1 MSKSKRD
8 IADARAR
15 TGFIIIN
22 VVRFGGVAMVMLG
35 FAILRGVIDL
45 PYAVGAI
52 IAVMGFVEVFF
63 LPRFIARAW
72 NARDDAGDQGR
83 R

>member
-1 MSKSKRD
+1 MSRSERE
-8 IADARAR
+8 IAAARAR
-15 TGFIIIN
+15 NGFIIITAA
-22 VVRFGGVAMVMLG
+22 RFGGVAMVLLG
-35 FAILRGVIDL
+35 FAIVRGIIDL

-52 IAVMGFVEVFF
+52 IAVLGFFEIFF

-72 NARDDAGDQGR
+72 KSGDDAGGQGR